1 MEYTKEE
8 LEKSP
13 ILSQDVPPEG
23 PLKEM
28 LVQYA
33 GSVIQ
38 PEDDIITV
46 EMIIEVVANEFP
58 EFIMALAEE
67 NFVRGYQQAA
77 NDFSDFEEYE
87 KERLAKEVITYNIGN
102 QQTDSSNEG

>member
-1 MEYTKEE
+1 
-8 LEKSP
+8 
-13 ILSQDVPPEG
+13 
-23 PLKEM
+23 
-28 LVQYA
+28 
-33 GSVIQ
+33 
-38 PEDDIITV
+38 
-46 EMIIEVVANEFP
+46 